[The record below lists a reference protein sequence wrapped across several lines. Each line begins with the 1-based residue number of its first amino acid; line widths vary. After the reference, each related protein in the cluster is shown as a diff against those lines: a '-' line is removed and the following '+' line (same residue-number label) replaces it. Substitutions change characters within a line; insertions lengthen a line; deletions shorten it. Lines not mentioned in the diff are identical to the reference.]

1 MKLVSALVL
10 SAFFV
15 GNLQLANAAQ
25 PEVQVQSSIVTSGAS
40 LALGQRI
47 PVQNF
52 KTEDYVIS
60 SVVMH
65 WAPATESAGRHLV
78 EHRWL
83 QNGTLI
89 SEGKR
94 VIAFNKTPINLYSRR
109 PAVALGQGHFEV
121 QTLMD
126 GQIVGDEQ
134 FDITE

>member
-1 MKLVSALVL
+1 MKPICAFLVTASCAGW
-10 SAFFV
+10 F
-15 GNLQLANAAQ
+15 QLATAAQ
-25 PEVQVQSSIVTSGAS
+25 PLVEVQSSIITSGAS

-52 KTEDYVIS
+52 KIEDYVIS
-60 SVVMH
+60 SVLMH
-65 WAPATESAGRHLV
+65 WTPATESAGRHLV

-83 QNGTLI
+83 QNGTLV

-94 VIAFNKTPINLYSRR
+94 VIAFDKTPIHLYSRR
-109 PAVALGQGHFEV
+109 AAAALGEGHFEV

-134 FDITE
+134 FDITK